1 MKAFNKFSE
10 NINLFDLYGSPIQ
23 FYLNQKTSIKTKFG
37 GLISLC
43 VITVALFV
51 IVLNIQNWASGA
63 NYQIVPSFESWTYNE
78 MIAKDISFPYNF
90 TKQAYV
96 PYFIMAAWTD
106 SGYNHEQL
114 KPYFTQHLMYTPP
127 DQSGTSLKLT

>member
-90 TKQAYV
+90 SNKRMSL
-96 PYFIMAAWTD
+96 ILLW
-106 SGYNHEQL
+106 QL
-114 KPYFTQHLMYTPP
+114 GLILATTMNNLNL
-127 DQSGTSLKLT
+127 TSPNI